1 MVYSVTAAN
10 VNLDLA
16 KDLVKD
22 GGSAWAGTTDNLP
35 GQTADLTLSG
45 GAALVTKLHLT
56 NYYDDSDTVKNCRL
70 DYKDPS
76 GSWQKGTT
84 FQSRKTKARQSFDIT
99 SGVATTEWRIV
110 VLDTYGGQYG
120 SHIKKIELEGI

>member
-1 MVYSVTAAN
+1 M
-10 VNLDLA
+10 
-16 KDLVKD
+16 
-22 GGSAWAGTTDNLP
+22 AWTNSNLP

-56 NYYDDSDTVKNCRL
+56 NAADNHHTVKNCRL

-76 GSWQKGTT
+76 GSWQEGTT
-84 FQSRKTKARQSFDIT
+84 FQSEKTKARQSFDIT

-110 VLDTYGGQYG
+110 VLDTYGGESY
-120 SHIKKIELEGI
+120 IKKIELEGI